1 MRRIPFNSFLSHAAP
16 RLRVLPGLVHLP
28 QPAGAQTCPF
38 GGLRA
43 QSLSKGC
50 ALDRG
55 TTHTG
60 RSKSAPLRNRGLL
73 LLAFLFPWAAF
84 AQSVRWDPPGGQL
97 GFNQVS
103 DISLIFDNCE
113 PEGAPAIPPV
123 DGLVFGRPSQ
133 SSQTSIINFSVSRTY
148 SLVFPARPTKR
159 TDLTIPSFEIKTDK
173 GMIRVAAANYK
184 VGDATV
190 GNSGVTVDDIASAKL
205 SAPKD
210 SFWAGEIIPVTY
222 NLNVVRRY
230 FHSLATNL
238 DWQSTPLV
246 AEDWTKPDP
255 SETLIRGERRVVST
269 QDTRAYAKQPGTY
282 TVKPATQMVNLMVGT
297 TGFGLFSQPTV
308 EQRQLETNP
317 LQLTIKP
324 LPQAPQGF
332 SGAVGE
338 FSFTSKVIPTA
349 AAVGEPITW
358 TLELSGT
365 GNWPDVAGLPQRE
378 VSNDFQIVQ
387 PKSKRTMKDG
397 SLFEGTLS
405 EDVVLVPS
413 RPGTYQ
419 LTPVH
424 FTYFDTKTGTYRTV
438 ASDPVT
444 LTVTA
449 GAPPVQPSAGSSAP
463 VQFSLNVPGGSNVP
477 AAPVLPSAVPPVA
490 PENLPRDPLAST
502 GRGFVPFR
510 PDGFWFVVAA
520 PAILLVLLAW
530 LVLAGLLSRRTD
542 PQRLRREAKARLAAA
557 LAALRSASAQPSAL
571 NPQLRVWQQDAA
583 ALWQI
588 PHAAPGAPLVQLA
601 VTSQDKDAAENWARL
616 WSEADRALHS
626 REQTLPKDWL
636 PRAESALEAV
646 NVPGWPLL
654 SLFKAGNLLPFLF
667 ALALLFGPTI
677 AMADAGGDAYKGG
690 NFSTAAT
697 AWQQT
702 VTTTPS
708 DWTARHNLGLAL
720 AQQDR
725 WPEATAYWTGAFLLN
740 ARSDTT
746 RWDLALGL
754 QRSGMAPPELVELS
768 RGEGR
773 SQLARQATP
782 GEWQLA
788 LILAALLL
796 AAALIVLLLQGYR
809 RIGGWAKPAA
819 LTTSLLAVLLAAAA
833 TLSLHTY
840 GPLANPEAALVWKA
854 SVLRS
859 IPTEADTAQKTSPLS
874 AGSIAVVDKTFLN
887 WTKLSFAGGQSG
899 WVRSEDLIRLYR

>member
-1 MRRIPFNSFLSHAAP
+1 MRVRLGLTSIPEP
-16 RLRVLPGLVHLP
+16 V
-28 QPAGAQTCPF
+28 GAQSC
-38 GGLRA
+38 G
-43 QSLSKGC
+43 
-50 ALDRG
+50 ALDRDD
-55 TTHTG
+55 TYAG
-60 RSKSAPLRNRGLL
+60 RSKSAPLRNLGRL
-73 LLAFLFPWAAF
+73 LLAFLFPWTAF

-103 DISLIFDNCE
+103 EISLIFDNCE
-113 PEGAPAIPPV
+113 PDGAPAIPSV

-133 SSQTSIINFSVSRTY
+133 SSQTSIVNFSVSRTY
-148 SLVFPARPTKR
+148 SLVFPARPTRR
-159 TDLTIPSFEIKTDK
+159 TDLTIPSFEVKTDK
-173 GMIRVAAANYK
+173 GPIRVAAANYK

-210 SFWAGEIIPVTY
+210 TFWAGEIIPVTY

-269 QDTRAYAKQPGTY
+269 QDTRAYTKQPGTY
-282 TVKPATQMVNLMVGT
+282 TIKPATQMVNLMVGT

-324 LPQAPQGF
+324 LPPAPQGF

-419 LTPVH
+419 LAPVR
-424 FTYFDTKTGTYRTV
+424 FTYFDTKSGTYRTV
-438 ASDPVT
+438 ASDAVT

-449 GAPPVQPSAGSSAP
+449 GAPVVQPAPGANTP
-463 VQFSLNVPGGSNVP
+463 VQFSLNPP
-477 AAPVLPSAVPPVA
+477 AGNSAPALPALPSAVPPVA
-490 PENLPRDPLAST
+490 PENLPRDPVAEA
-502 GRGFVPFR
+502 GRGFVPFK
-510 PDGFWFVVAA
+510 PDGFWLVVAA
-520 PAILLVLLAW
+520 PATALVLLAW
-530 LVLAGLLSRRTD
+530 LILAALQSRRTD
-542 PQRLRREAKARLAAA
+542 PQLQRRAAKARLAAA
-557 LAALRSASAQPSAL
+557 LAALRSAGSQPSAR
-571 NPQLRVWQQDAA
+571 NSQLSVWQHEAA

-588 PHAAPGAPLVQLA
+588 PHAAPGTPLVESTVTARDKEAAATWTQLW
-601 VTSQDKDAAENWARL
+601 N
-616 WSEADRALHS
+616 EADRAMHS
-626 REQTLPKDWL
+626 RDQALPKDWL
-636 PRAESALEAV
+636 SRAESAVAAV
-646 NVPGWPLL
+646 DVPGWPPL

-667 ALALLFGPTI
+667 TLALLFAPSL
-677 AMADAGGDAYKGG
+677 ALADAGGEAYKAG
-690 NFSTAAT
+690 NFPAAAA

-720 AQQDR
+720 AQQDH

-740 ARSDTT
+740 ARSATT

-768 RGEGR
+768 RGEGA
-773 SQLARQATP
+773 SALARLATP

-796 AAALIVLLLQGYR
+796 AGALIVLLFQGYR
-809 RIGGWAKPAA
+809 RIGGWAKPVA

-833 TLSLHTY
+833 TFSLHTY

-854 SVLRS
+854 SILRS
-859 IPTEADTAQKTSPLS
+859 IPTEADTAQKTSQLS
-874 AGSIAVVDKTFLN
+874 AGSIAVVEKTFFK
-887 WTKLSFAGGQSG
+887 WSKLTFAGGQSG